1 MTPPP
6 PRKVEGKAKEI
17 KEQKI
22 ELSQSDTNT
31 AKKKEEAEMLREIE
45 KKNFRI
51 GKHNDMHAR
60 YLDVSFQNQ
69 KKN

>member
-1 MTPPP
+1 M
-6 PRKVEGKAKEI
+6 
-17 KEQKI
+17 
-22 ELSQSDTNT
+22 SQSDTNT
-31 AKKKEEAEMLREIE
+31 TKKKEEAEMLREIE